1 MPRRNAELALA
12 GPDSRALIRERSVTA
27 SSTFKASS
35 GDGYEQVMG
44 RWSRRLAVPFIAFAG
59 LARGER
65 VLDVGCGTG
74 SLTFLLA
81 QRPELEAISAIDY
94 AAPYVEH
101 AARRNTDPRVSFRVG
116 DATALPFPDASFDRV
131 LSLLMM
137 HFVVQPERAV
147 AEMRRV
153 ARPGATVAAAVWDAR
168 GGFVANRLFHDTA
181 SALDPAAAARRA
193 RNYTR
198 PMTRPGELEAAWRQA
213 GFAEI
218 AATELAI
225 RMEFASFE
233 DYWAPYLGQDG
244 PGAEYIATLDGEAL
258 IRLREAVRS
267 AYLDGEPDGARS
279 YVAVAWAVKGI
290 VPA

>member
-1 MPRRNAELALA
+1 M
-12 GPDSRALIRERSVTA
+12 TA

-35 GDGYEQVMG
+35 GDGYERVMG
-44 RWSRRLAVPFIAFAG
+44 RWSRRLAVPFLAFAG
-59 LARGER
+59 LAPGER

-81 QRPELEAISAIDY
+81 QRPDLAAITAIDY
-94 AAPYVEH
+94 AAPYIEH
-101 AARRNTDPRVSFRVG
+101 ATRRNTDPRVSFRVG

-131 LSLLMM
+131 LSLLML

-198 PMTRPGELEAAWRQA
+198 PMMRPGELEAAWRQA
-213 GFAEI
+213 GFAEVV
-218 AATELAI
+218 ATELAI
-225 RMEFASFE
+225 RMEFPDFD
-233 DYWAPYLGQDG
+233 DYWAPYLGADG
-244 PGAEYIATLDGEAL
+244 PGAEYIATLDNAAVA
-258 IRLREAVRS
+258 RLRDAVRS
-267 AYLDGEPDGARS
+267 AYLDGDPDGPRS
-279 YVAVAWAVKGI
+279 YVAVAWTVKGTA
-290 VPA
+290 PR